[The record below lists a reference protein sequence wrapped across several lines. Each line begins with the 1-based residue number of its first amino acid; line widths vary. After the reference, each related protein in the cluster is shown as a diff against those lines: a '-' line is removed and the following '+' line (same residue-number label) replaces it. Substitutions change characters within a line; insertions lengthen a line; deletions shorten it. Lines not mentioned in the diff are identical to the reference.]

1 MVVEEGSVVDIV
13 FDDSNDS
20 LHEGSISGPDVTA
33 AIKGAGTPATS
44 ADAGKY
50 IKLVIANS
58 TSTALYIKAT
68 DLVDVYT
75 GGTSADGTISISA
88 SNVITFTL
96 SATHITSLGKADT
109 SLQPISSATE
119 DNIVTFNANGGIK
132 DSGVSINDVTQGL
145 EEVIAPAFSTSAT
158 YALGDYVMYNSK
170 LYECTTAVTTAGAWN
185 PANWTESKVMTSF
198 APIPSSFIQGLF
210 S

>member
-1 MVVEEGSVVDIV
+1 MNIDWE
-13 FDDSNDS
+13 
-20 LHEGSISGPDVTA
+20 
-33 AIKGAGTPATS
+33 
-44 ADAGKY
+44 
-50 IKLVIANS
+50 
-58 TSTALYIKAT
+58 
-68 DLVDVYT
+68 
-75 GGTSADGTISISA
+75 
-88 SNVITFTL
+88 SNVYLTPENPGEVEQNRTLDVKVQDGHDSVTGSTFIL
-96 SATHITSLGKADT
+96 YNDRCPKI
-109 SLQPISSATE
+109 
-119 DNIVTFNANGGIK
+119 TFNANGGIK

-145 EEVIAPAFSTSAT
+145 EEVIAPAFNTSAT